1 MKRLWIGCLS
11 LALLAAC
18 SEGNNEV
25 AEVAEPAAPA
35 ETAEAFVARVN
46 EELRELGRETG
57 AAAWVRATYI
67 TEDTAIL
74 SSLARERYA
83 KWHGETV
90 EQAMAYDDME
100 LAPETRR
107 AIDLLKL
114 GTSLPTPKDPVKRR
128 ELTEIATEMTG
139 MYGAGKYCRSENDCI
154 SGTELELLMQEVRD
168 YDELLDLW
176 QGWRKIAPPMRD
188 KYRRFVELGNAGARG
203 LGFDDLARAVRLG
216 SLDLSGGTLRT
227 PGGDVIPGLE
237 GLVRWETYPA
247 VLDTFFAVTE
257 RPAGAGEPKAAV
269 RYFRHHDGPLHNGFV
284 YFYSVTATDHVASP
298 DGRFVVA
305 QGDGALPSGSAPRL
319 P

>member
-168 YDELLDLW
+168 YDELLELW
-176 QGWRKIAPPMRD
+176 EGWREIAVPMR
-188 KYRRFVELGNAGARG
+188 KKFERYVELANEGA
-203 LGFDDLARAVRLG
+203 
-216 SLDLSGGTLRT
+216 GTLGYGNLGEMWRANYDMSPDAFADET
-227 PGGDVIPGLE
+227 TRLTSMVIFLLIGSTMFSLVFRGYGGDEYVQVLLTGLL
-237 GLVRWETYPA
+237 GGRVG
-247 VLDTFFAVTE
+247 V
-257 RPAGAGEPKAAV
+257 GEP
-269 RYFRHHDGPLHNGFV
+269 
-284 YFYSVTATDHVASP
+284 
-298 DGRFVVA
+298 
-305 QGDGALPSGSAPRL
+305 GDRL
-319 P
+319 LERT